1 MVAIPGVKFVAKMA
15 GKIPGYKSLAKI
27 GIGKKTVKAVRK
39 TAGIVGTTAGIVGN
53 TASRGVGAIRTGA
66 VAVGKTSRNV
76 ARGTRRGLNRVRRFF
91 GMKSRSK
98 RSESKRSESK
108 RSESKRSEAKR
119 SRKSKPRSVRRS
131 VRCNTR
137 KSINRMVKFAPNVR
151 NKANAKPIERELT
164 PMPVVAAPVAAPVA
178 AKPFP
183 AKAFNSPIGV
193 AVGNMSAPPKPY

>member
-98 RSESKRSESK
+98 RSEP
-108 RSESKRSEAKR
+108 KR

-131 VRCNTR
+131 VRRNTR
-137 KSINRMVKFAPNVR
+137 KSINRIVKFAPNMR

-164 PMPVVAAPVAAPVA
+164 PMPVVAAPVAAKA
-178 AKPFP
+178 FP

-193 AVGNMSAPPKPY
+193 AVGNMSVAPKPY